1 MSALIFILG
10 LLFGSFLNVCIFRIP
25 RHQEIV
31 YTPSHC
37 MACGQS
43 IKWFDLVPVFS
54 YLMLRGR
61 CRSCKEPVSIQY
73 PLVELTNGL
82 AYVWI
87 YFVLGFTPV
96 GVMTAILFSTCLVIS
111 LIDLQ
116 WMIIPNGILVFLLTV
131 GVVFQVFFEKA
142 FIEGIIGFFAVSI
155 PLLFIHV
162 VTGGQMGM
170 GDIKLMAVTGWILGW
185 QKIVL
190 ALFLGSI
197 LGSVIGVSLIAF
209 KVMSRK
215 QRIPFGP
222 FLSGGIILAALYG
235 DRMIQWYLD
244 IIQVAL

>member
-1 MSALIFILG
+1 MPALIFILG
-10 LLFGSFLNVCIFRIP
+10 LLLGSFLNVCIFRIP

-43 IKWFDLVPVFS
+43 IKWVDLIPVIS
-54 YLMLRGR
+54 YLLLRGR

-73 PLVELTNGL
+73 PLVELANGL

-87 YFVLGFTPV
+87 YFVLGFTPA
-96 GVMTAILFSTCLVIS
+96 GLMTAILFSTCLVIS

-116 WMIIPNGILVFLLTV
+116 WMIIPNGILVFLLIV
-131 GVVFQVFFEKA
+131 GVFFQVFFEKT
-142 FIEGIIGFFAVSI
+142 FMESFIGFFAVSI
-155 PLLFIHV
+155 PLLLIHV

-190 ALFLGSI
+190 ALFLGSL

-244 IIQVAL
+244 ILQFGL